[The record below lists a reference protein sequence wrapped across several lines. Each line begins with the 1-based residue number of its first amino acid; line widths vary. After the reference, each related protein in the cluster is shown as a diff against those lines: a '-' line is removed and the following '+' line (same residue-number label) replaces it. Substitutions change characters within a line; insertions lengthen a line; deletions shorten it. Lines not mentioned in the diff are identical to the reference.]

1 MTYTITSANAIS
13 EHFCEVLRSFNGKGE
28 FWRIAIREH
37 NQITSSLLRLPS
49 FDAINE
55 LVGLEALLIVVL
67 KSKSDLRKLVVF
79 LGPSLGRGHVHR
91 DWHPLNV
98 VDMDYSGCVMFC
110 PRESLVERRE

>member
-28 FWRIAIREH
+28 FWRIAIN
-37 NQITSSLLRLPS
+37 NQITSPLLRLPL
-49 FDAINE
+49 FDAIKE
-55 LVGLEALLIVVL
+55 LFGIEALLIVVL
-67 KSKSDLRKLVVF
+67 KHKSDLRKLVAF
-79 LGPSLGRGHVHR
+79 LELSLGRRHVHR